1 MKVRLNKRTI
11 DEAVYEGPGSCYLWD
26 TDLTGFG
33 LRIYP
38 TGSKSFVVSYWSR
51 GRRRFFILGHYGR
64 LTLPQARE
72 AALEVFLR
80 VRRGEDPAADR
91 QETNQAPIVADL
103 ADRHIRD
110 HAKIKNKPRSAKRAR
125 QLWDSSVLPKL
136 GKRRVKDVQRADIA
150 RLITDMAG
158 RPAMAKKVISLL
170 SKSFN
175 LAEVWGWRPE
185 GTNPCRHIQRF
196 KEESRE
202 RYLSE
207 NELERLGDVLVEAE
221 RSWGTSSH
229 AIAAIRLLILTG
241 CRSAEI
247 LTLRWAEVGFE
258 RRCLH
263 LADSKTGKRTV
274 MLNTAALQILA
285 DIEQLDDNPYV
296 IVGAKPGSH
305 RSSLQ
310 NVWPRICR
318 EAQLKDVR
326 VHDLRHT
333 FASYGVNAGQNLP
346 VIGKLLGHTKI
357 TTTQRYAH
365 LADDPLR
372 QANEQIGATLAATM
386 AGRPKAAVEE
396 ISQVDL
402 SHANLREI

>member
-11 DEAVYEGPGSCYLWD
+11 DEAVYEAPGSCYLWD
-26 TDLTGFG
+26 TELTSFG

-38 TGSKSFVVSYWSR
+38 TGKKSFVVSYWSR
-51 GRRRFFILGHYGR
+51 GRRRFYVLGQYGK

-72 AALEVFLR
+72 AALEIFLL
-80 VRRGEDPAADR
+80 VRRGQDPAADR
-91 QETNQAPIVADL
+91 REANHAPTVADL
-103 ADRHIRD
+103 ADRHISD
-110 HAKIKNKPRSAKRAR
+110 HAKIKNKPRSVKRAR
-125 QLWDSSVLPKL
+125 QLWDSAVLPKL
-136 GKRRVKDVQRADIA
+136 GKRKVKDIQRADVA
-150 RLITDMAG
+150 KLITDMAN
-158 RPAMAKKVISLL
+158 RPALANKVISLL

-175 LAEVWGWRPE
+175 LAEIWGWRSE
-185 GTNPCRHIQRF
+185 GTNPCRHVQRF

-207 NELERLGDVLVEAE
+207 AELGRLGDVLTEAE
-221 RSWGTSSH
+221 QGWGTSPH

-247 LTLRWAEVGFE
+247 LKLRWDEVDFE
-258 RRCLH
+258 RCCLH
-263 LADSKTGKRTV
+263 LSDSKTGKRTV
-274 MLNTAALQILA
+274 MLNTAALQVLA
-285 DIEQLDDNPYV
+285 SVERFEDNPHV
-296 IVGAKPGSH
+296 IVGSKPGSH
-305 RSSLQ
+305 RASLQ

-318 EAQLKDVR
+318 EAQLEDVR

-333 FASYGVNAGQNLP
+333 YASYGVNAGQNLP

-386 AGRPKAAVEE
+386 SGRARAPVTT
-396 ISQVDL
+396 ISRAQG
-402 SHANLREI
+402 